1 MIAFSLRNQRR
12 ESEFI
17 FIGLVQIEKEKLMI
31 CITAAVQ

>member
-1 MIAFSLRNQRR
+1 MIAFTLRNQRG

-17 FIGLVQIEKEKLMI
+17 FIGLFQIEKKKLMI